1 MTEELDFNHDFKLA
15 LDLMENT
22 RDHLFITGRAGSGK
36 STLLRHFR
44 KTTNKKVVYLAPTGI
59 AAVNIAGQT
68 IHSFFGFPPRPFELK
83 DIEKRK
89 WRRIYQELEMIVIDE
104 ISMVRADIMDS
115 MDYFMRLNGR
125 RDDLP
130 FGGVQLVLMGDMFQL
145 PPVVR
150 QDTIF
155 FLKKQKY
162 QSPYF
167 FSAHG
172 LEEIELAHLEL
183 TTIYRQEDRGFKA
196 LLEQVRNNE
205 LDYDSLEYL
214 NDRHQPD
221 FVPDAEEA
229 WITLC
234 ATNAV
239 ANKINQEELERL
251 DEAARHYEA
260 SSTGTFKAHNAPAD
274 QVLTLKVGAQV
285 LFTRND
291 SKNRWVNGTIGTV
304 TELDYDSVKVKI
316 TKGERHKIYEVPREE
331 WEIFR
336 YSFNAKEN
344 SIEAKEIG
352 SFKQYPLRLAWGITI
367 HKSQGMTFD
376 RLVIDMGK
384 GGAFAPGQ
392 LYVALSRCRTFEGIV
407 LRHKITGRDVIVDP
421 LIIEYAADHDIL

>member
-1 MTEELDFNHDFKLA
+1 MSEKLDFNHDFQLA
-15 LDLMENT
+15 LDLMENS
-22 RDHLFITGRAGSGK
+22 REHLFITGRAGSGK

-44 KTTNKKVVYLAPTGI
+44 KTTKKKVVYLAPTGI

-83 DIEKRK
+83 DIERKK
-89 WRRIYQELEMIVIDE
+89 WRKMFTQLDSIVIDE

-115 MDYFMRLNGR
+115 MDYFMRINGR
-125 RDDLP
+125 SAELP
-130 FGGVQLVLMGDMFQL
+130 FGGVQLILMGDLFQL

-150 QDTIF
+150 RDTV
-155 FLKKQKY
+155 FLLKQRKY
-162 QSPYF
+162 ESPYF

-172 LEEIELAHLEL
+172 MEDIKLAHIEL

-214 NDRHQPD
+214 NSRFEPEYIID
-221 FVPDAEEA
+221 EEKE

-239 ANKINQEELERL
+239 ANKLNQKAIDDL
-251 DEAARHYEA
+251 DAGAYNYPA
-260 SSTGTFKAHNAPAD
+260 STTGKFDPRNAPAAEI
-274 QVLTLKVGAQV
+274 LTLKIGAQV

-291 SKNRWVNGTIGTV
+291 QKNRWVNGTIGTV
-304 TELDYDSVKVKI
+304 HDLQYDKVLVSVK
-316 TKGERHKIYEVPREE
+316 KGEREKIYEVPQEE

-336 YSFNAKEN
+336 YTFNREEN
-344 SIEAKEIG
+344 AIEAKEIG
-352 SFKQYPLRLAWGITI
+352 SFKQYPLRLAWAITI

-376 RLVIDMGK
+376 RLIIDMGK
-384 GGAFAPGQ
+384 GAFAPGQ
-392 LYVALSRCRTFEGIV
+392 LYVALSRCRSFEGIV
-407 LRHKITGRDVIVDP
+407 LTQKVTQRDIIVDP
-421 LIIEYAADHDIL
+421 TIIEYAADNDIL